1 MIQKSAAPSQQTLE
15 MARRL
20 HFQKAVEGD
29 EEAFWAL
36 IEPYGGLIYSVAHA
50 ILKDHERSRD
60 ILHEAYIKAFGSLS
74 NLRDAEKLASW
85 LHSLTRNLCYDAMR
99 KDSRLGRAAPQL
111 LERAAQVVTI
121 TEATE
126 ALIKKEELEHL
137 EKALASL
144 PEPFRLILGMK
155 YMNRYS
161 CKEIALALDISV
173 EAVKSRLFEARK
185 LVAHRMGQDSKGA
198 KEGTNG
204 GPQS

>member
-1 MIQKSAAPSQQTLE
+1 MVEKAAAPSPQTLD

-20 HFQKAVEGD
+20 HFQKAVQGN

-36 IEPYGGLIYSVAHA
+36 IEPFGGLIYSVAYA

-60 ILHEAYIKAFGSLS
+60 ILHEAYIKSYASLS
-74 NLRDAEKLASW
+74 NLRDPDKLSSW

-99 KDSRLGRAAPQL
+99 KDSRLGRVAPQL
-111 LERAAQVVTI
+111 FEHGARVVSI

-126 ALIKKEELEHL
+126 SLIKKEELESL

-161 CKEIALALDISV
+161 CKEIALALDIGV
-173 EAVKSRLFEARK
+173 EAVKSRLFEARR
-185 LVAHRMGQDSKGA
+185 LVARRMEQYDSGA

-204 GPQS
+204 GPRT